1 MRRGGAG
8 INRKLTPFLL
18 GLLTGALL
26 FGGITAV
33 AAGVAAEPS
42 KHAIYV
48 DGRQVPMAAYRIAGN
63 NYVKLRDIG
72 KALDVNVY
80 WQNGVQIDSAAP
92 YTGNPP
98 TILDDVPVPGAASPA
113 GETDMIRQDII
124 DRTNA
129 LRKSNGLPALETDP
143 LLMAAAQVRA
153 DEMAATSIY
162 SHIRPDGTRRTTVTD
177 CPYTTEN
184 IHCVASGRVEDPER
198 DLGQIAVEEWESSQD
213 HRSGM
218 LDKTRS
224 SIGVGVAKGV
234 SPVNGEPC
242 WYCVQWFLRDGYE
255 ITWVDEPLIQR

>member
-80 WQNGVQIDSAAP
+80 WQNGVQIDSTAP

-129 LRKSNGLPALETDP
+129 LRKDNGLPALETDP
-143 LLMAAAQVRA
+143 LLMAAARRLPSTPISARTAPGVR
-153 DEMAATSIY
+153 
-162 SHIRPDGTRRTTVTD
+162 R
-177 CPYTTEN
+177 
-184 IHCVASGRVEDPER
+184 
-198 DLGQIAVEEWESSQD
+198 
-213 HRSGM
+213 
-218 LDKTRS
+218 
-224 SIGVGVAKGV
+224 
-234 SPVNGEPC
+234 
-242 WYCVQWFLRDGYE
+242 
-255 ITWVDEPLIQR
+255 

>member
-1 MRRGGAG
+1 M
-8 INRKLTPFLL
+8 PFLL

-72 KALDVNVY
+72 KALDVNGY
-80 WQNGVQIDSAAP
+80 WQNGVRIDSAAP

-129 LRKSNGLPALETDP
+129 LRKDNGLPALETDP

-177 CPYTTEN
+177 CPY
-184 IHCVASGRVEDPER
+184 CGGRVGVLAGPPER
-198 DLGQIAVEEWESSQD
+198 DAGQD
-213 HRSGM
+213 
-218 LDKTRS
+218 
-224 SIGVGVAKGV
+224 
-234 SPVNGEPC
+234 PVQYRRRRGQGGQSCE
-242 WYCVQWFLRDGYE
+242 R
-255 ITWVDEPLIQR
+255 